1 MHPLLENLKLFKTWT
16 FQNQHKG
23 ISLVTLLHFCFR
35 IIVLKMLIFEVYL
48 PIKKSLVTTLT
59 ETKSLK
65 NSNYFHRTTSFRY
78 RIVASK
84 ILIFEVY
91 LPLKE
96 RFLWWNT
103 STHFQKICSC
113 SRYDPSKVI
122 QKTQITLV
130 ALICFCFRIIASK
143 SSFLRPFYL

>member
-1 MHPLLENLKLFKTWT
+1 MKRVHPLLENLKLFKTWT

-65 NSNYFHRTTSFRY
+65 NSNYFGRTTSFRY

-96 RFLWWNT
+96 PFVVSFSETLPHTSRKYVVVQGMILPKLSKKRKLLWLH
-103 STHFQKICSC
+103 SSVF
-113 SRYDPSKVI
+113 
-122 QKTQITLV
+122 
-130 ALICFCFRIIASK
+130 ALE
-143 SSFLRPFYL
+143 